1 MHPFYFVDPVT
12 GAGKTRGAYWF
23 AAANPTENFCFVV
36 KSIELIDR
44 TIDAI
49 KQDKEL
55 NEKFPD
61 VAKRIR
67 YFHSGVGCQSVTSQI
82 TEYLK
87 TMPHGMIAFV
97 THAAWQMLPDFHRKD
112 RWHLI
117 VDEVM
122 QATYHETFTLVYEE
136 HRPLLVDRLRVTV
149 QDEKYSHVEARDGG
163 EMRGLAHNPKR
174 DQIAAFF
181 KPLFA
186 KLATSSD
193 WDIVVETEQWQRF
206 VAGKAE
212 QIEFHGQFHACAFDG
227 YIDVTFMAANFKETL
242 TYQHF
247 ANMGC
252 QFVPHKRII
261 NELRYTTHTNGARV
275 KVKCFTNRPWSKTL
289 HKMKVMIDGEQ
300 MSAFECYRRAIKQ
313 EFAGQK
319 YLWLANN
326 GTDYDKALDGERLP
340 NVPHGYNQFQ
350 DYHRCAIL
358 SALNPTPAHGEY
370 LKDMVKVTA
379 RQIRRALLSE
389 TAYQAMGRGSIRK
402 PDATEAY
409 VIIVPDRM
417 TADDIAKLYP
427 GATISLLM
435 GYDPVPPLKEKTGR
449 PRIYES
455 DADRLRH
462 WRMKRNYLST
472 GAFVSPDRPAE
483 SSATV
488 PPPCPPLIVAETGHT
503 YSMFTSIEARKPAQ
517 VATELA
523 KDITALLQAAY
534 DEQDWRDLS
543 KHRCGLI
550 TSAIFQADAPSKTNE
565 CVAGNGGIFFFDLDA
580 CNMPRDQV
588 ANLLPAQCIVCNSA
602 SSHTL
607 METRLATA
615 YERLRLIIFA
625 NVKMTPDA
633 YELVARQIA
642 DELNQKAA
650 AQGYQLGLDR
660 TKLHR
665 GTMVFLP
672 RWAESY
678 LYDPCASFFHDHTE
692 GRDPLDVASWLE
704 AASQDLEPVI
714 EPTPRASEAPRR
726 RCLPQASRDAS
737 DSAALATHDP
747 KYQPAVDRW
756 HMRRSG
762 TGNDEFNRLAWSL
775 AGRGMAIGDI
785 RHALK
790 EEASL
795 LNGQSK
801 VDREKQIPYIIDHLM
816 RKRLETADGGD
827 GRLVLSS
834 CVDLP
839 ETR

>member
-23 AAANPTENFCFVV
+23 AAANPTENFCFVM

-55 NEKFPD
+55 NKKFRG

-67 YFHSGVGCQSVTSQI
+67 YFHSGVGSQSVTSQI
-82 TEYLK
+82 TEYLN
-87 TMPHGMIAFV
+87 TMPQGMIVFV

-122 QATYHETFTLVYEE
+122 QATYHETFTLAYEE
-136 HRPLLVDRLRVTV
+136 HRQPLINRLMVTRE
-149 QDEKYSHVEARDGG
+149 DERYSCAEAKDHG
-163 EMRGLAHNPKR
+163 EMRDLAHNPEH
-174 DQIAAFF
+174 DQIATIF

-186 KLATSSD
+186 KLTTSSD
-193 WDIVVETEQWQRF
+193 WTIVVETDQWQKF
-206 VAGKAE
+206 VAGKIK
-212 QIEFHGQFHACAFDG
+212 QIEFHGQFDPCAFDG

-247 ANMGC
+247 VNMGC
-252 QFVPHKRII
+252 KFVPHKRII

-275 KVKCFTNRPWSKTL
+275 QVKCFTNRPWSKTL
-289 HKMKVMIDGEQ
+289 HKMRIMIDGEQ
-300 MSAFECYRRAIKQ
+300 TTVFECYRKAILA
-313 EFAGQK
+313 EFEGED
-319 YLWLANN
+319 YLWLANA
-326 GTDYDKALDGERLP
+326 DKSYNHALDGERLP
-340 NVPHGYNQFQ
+340 NVPHGCNQFQ

-370 LKDMVKVTA
+370 LKAMVKVTA

-389 TAYQAMGRGSIRK
+389 TSYQAMGRGSIRK
-402 PDATEAY
+402 PDATEDY
-409 VIIVPDRM
+409 VIIVPDRA

-435 GYDPVPPLKEKTGR
+435 GYDPIPPLKVNRYGSDEERRQARLATFQRANEKRDFQYNRYLKTG
-449 PRIYES
+449 
-455 DADRLRH
+455 
-462 WRMKRNYLST
+462 KCCT
-472 GAFVSPDRPAE
+472 PDKPVE
-483 SSATV
+483 LSATATS
-488 PPPCPPLIVAETGHT
+488 PCPPLIVAETGHT
-503 YSMFTSIEARKPAQ
+503 YSMFTSVKAQKPAL
-517 VATELA
+517 VATEPT
-523 KDITALLQAAY
+523 KDIAALLRAAY
-534 DEQDWRDLS
+534 DEQDWRDLP

-550 TSAIFQADAPSKTNE
+550 TSAAFQADAQSKTNE
-565 CVAGNGGIFFFDLDA
+565 YVAENGGIFFFDLDA

-602 SSHTL
+602 SSHAL

-615 YERLRLIIFA
+615 YEHVRLIIFA
-625 NVKMTPDA
+625 SAKMTPDA

-642 DELNQKAA
+642 DELNRKAA

-660 TKLHR
+660 SKLHR

-678 LYDPCASFFHDHTE
+678 LYDPCASFFHDHTD
-692 GRDPLDVASWLE
+692 GRDPLDVAPWLN
-704 AASQDLEPVI
+704 AALQDQEPVI
-714 EPTPRASEAPRR
+714 EPTPKASEAPGR
-726 RCLPQASRDAS
+726 RCSPQASRDAS

-747 KYQPAVDRW
+747 KYQPAFDRW
-756 HMRRSG
+756 HMRYAG
-762 TGNDEFNRLAWSL
+762 AGNYEFNRLAWSL
-775 AGRGMAIGDI
+775 AGRGMPMDEIKL
-785 RHALK
+785 AL
-790 EEASL
+790 EDEARSD
-795 LNGQSK
+795 
-801 VDREKQIPYIIDHLM
+801 VDRKNQIPYIIKHLSA
-816 RKRLETADGGD
+816 KRLE
-827 GRLVLSS
+827 R
-834 CVDLP
+834 P
-839 ETR
+839 

>member
-1 MHPFYFVDPVT
+1 MHAFYFVDPVT

-23 AAANPTENFCFVV
+23 AAAYPTENFCFVM

-55 NEKFPD
+55 NKRFPG

-87 TMPHGMIAFV
+87 TMPEGMIVFI

-112 RWHLI
+112 RWHLV

-122 QATYHETFTLVYEE
+122 QATYNETFTLAYEE
-136 HRPLLVDRLRVTV
+136 HRPLLVDRLTVTV
-149 QDEKYSHVEARDGG
+149 QNEKYSRVEAKDHG
-163 EMRGLAHNPKR
+163 EMRDLAHNPEH
-174 DQIAAFF
+174 DQIATIF

-186 KLATSSD
+186 KLTTSSD
-193 WDIVVETEQWQRF
+193 WAIVVETEQWLEF
-206 VAGKAE
+206 IAGEIK
-212 QIEFHGQFHACAFDG
+212 QVEFHGQFHPCAFDG

-247 ANMGC
+247 VNMGC

-275 KVKCFTNRPWSKTL
+275 QVKCFTNRPWSKKL
-289 HKMKVMIDGEQ
+289 HKMSLIIDGEQ
-300 MSAFECYRRAIKQ
+300 MTALECYCRAIKQ
-313 EFAGQK
+313 EFAGED

-326 GTDYDKALDGERLP
+326 GTDDKALDGVRLP
-340 NVPHGYNQFQ
+340 NVPHGCNQFQ

-370 LKDMVKVTA
+370 LKAMVKVTA

-389 TAYQAMGRGSIRK
+389 TSYQAMGRGSIRK
-402 PDATEAY
+402 PDATEDY

-435 GYDPVPPLKEKTGR
+435 GYDPIPPLKEKIGR

-462 WRMKRNYLST
+462 WRMKRNYLNI
-472 GAFVSPDRPAE
+472 GIFVSPDQPAE
-483 SSATV
+483 FSTNDSH
-488 PPPCPPLIVAETGHT
+488 PCPPLIVAETGHS
-503 YSMFTSIEARKPAQ
+503 YSLFTSIEARKPAR
-517 VATELA
+517 VATEPTN
-523 KDITALLQAAY
+523 DIAALLRAAY
-534 DEQDWRDLS
+534 DEHHWRDLL

-565 CVAGNGGIFFFDLDA
+565 YVSGNGGIFFFDLDA

-588 ANLLPAQCIVCNSA
+588 ANILRAQCIVCNSA
-602 SSHTL
+602 SSHAL

-615 YERLRLIIFA
+615 YEHIRLIIFA
-625 NVKMTPDA
+625 NAKMTPDA

-660 TKLHR
+660 SKLHR

-678 LYDPCASFFHDHTE
+678 LNDPCASFFHDHTD
-692 GRDPLDVASWLE
+692 GRDPLDVAPWLE
-704 AASQDLEPVI
+704 AALQDQEPVI
-714 EPTPRASEAPRR
+714 GPTPKASEAPRR
-726 RCLPQASRDAS
+726 RCSPQAYRDAS

-747 KYQPAVDRW
+747 KHQPAFDRW

-762 TGNDEFNRLAWSL
+762 EGNYEFNRLAWSL
-775 AGRGMAIGDI
+775 AARGMRVDEIKQTLED
-785 RHALK
+785 
-790 EEASL
+790 EAHSDA
-795 LNGQSK
+795 
-801 VDREKQIPYIIDHLM
+801 DRKNQIPYIIKHLSA
-816 RKRLETADGGD
+816 KRLETA
-827 GRLVLSS
+827 
-834 CVDLP
+834 
-839 ETR
+839 